1 MTSVLRHHR
10 YGRAL
15 GAGVLSV
22 ALLSGG
28 TTGAFAATST
38 QTPTPSPTR
47 TGMPTPTRTGMPTP
61 TRTGMPT
68 AMPSVTRTGKPS
80 MKPSRTPAAMGSITV
95 RANRTAVKVGNTVV
109 FVGRVRGVK
118 AGSTLVLQHLHNG
131 KWVTLKYTGVVHK
144 NGTYTIRRTFTNKGT
159 HQVRVATKSGTLHSS
174 PVTVTVS

>member
-1 MTSVLRHHR
+1 MNSELRHHR

-38 QTPTPSPTR
+38 PTPSPTR

-61 TRTGMPT
+61 THTGMPT

-80 MKPSRTPAAMGSITV
+80 VKPSRTPAATGSITV
-95 RANRTAVKVGNTVV
+95 RANRKAVKVGNTVV

-118 AGSTLVLQHLHNG
+118 SGSTLVLQHLHNG
-131 KWVTLKYTGVVHK
+131 KWTTLKTTAVVHR
-144 NGTYTIRRTFTNKGT
+144 NGTYAIKRTFTTKGT
-159 HQVRVATKSGTLHSS
+159 EQVRVSTKSGTLHSA
-174 PVTVTVS
+174 PVTVNVS